1 MTDALEQERAERDAE
16 ESLWNRLM
24 KRLSDFLGLTTGIGV
39 VAWGAWS
46 LVITVGLTVYE
57 RSGISAEQVQIED
70 ALNQGLL
77 QSAMLVALGT
87 IILELRRIARILYR
101 DGSDD

>member
-1 MTDALEQERAERDAE
+1 MFIDNTE
-16 ESLWNRLM
+16 ESAWNRLM
-24 KRLSDFLGLTTGIGV
+24 KRLSDVLGLTTGLGV

-77 QSAMLVALGT
+77 QSAMLVALGK
-87 IILELRRIARILYR
+87 IILEPRRIARILSGAAA
-101 DGSDD
+101 DE

>member
-1 MTDALEQERAERDAE
+1 MFIDNTE
-16 ESLWNRLM
+16 ESAWNRLM
-24 KRLSDFLGLTTGIGV
+24 KRLSDVLGLTTGLGV

-87 IILELRRIARILYR
+87 IILELRRIARILSGAAA
-101 DGSDD
+101 DE